1 MRADRA
7 GPGPAHSRQ
16 ISPGGPV
23 RRVQG
28 QASGQGRSDP
38 ALTEREFRRYLDCG
52 TLAHGFTRARCA
64 DCGHDFIAAY
74 S

>member
-1 MRADRA
+1 M
-7 GPGPAHSRQ
+7 
-16 ISPGGPV
+16 

-38 ALTEREFRRYLDCG
+38 ALTGREFCRYLDCG